1 MMEIF
6 GTKFAL
12 LNVSLK
18 RRLETLAV
26 AVYFSVFL
34 FVVFTGYFGKYV
46 IGIYCIIYTKILRY
60 IVLLYV
66 IWMYYDNNMH
76 YDDLMHVGDKRAR
89 IRQWLRTCTFKRFI
103 CNYFP
108 IKLVKTTDLDPNKSY
123 LFCNFPHGITCTGIW
138 FAFGTDIIG
147 YHQLFPGIEIRIIIL
162 NRHWTTPIFREY
174 IRVTYSVDSNAESMN
189 RILSMKPKAPYTGR
203 ASVLMPGGAAEMME
217 SKPGTYRVVTHRRKG
232 FVRIALRNGV
242 PIVPVCS
249 FGETDIYDTVIFP
262 EGSLMKKIV
271 IFIRKIIGIPPMI
284 LIGWG
289 FFQNYFGIIP
299 RRTPIT
305 VVDVCDNLI

>member
-1 MMEIF
+1 MQCICKVHESIS
-6 GTKFAL
+6 KF
-12 LNVSLK
+12 
-18 RRLETLAV
+18 
-26 AVYFSVFL
+26 
-34 FVVFTGYFGKYV
+34 
-46 IGIYCIIYTKILRY
+46 LRKFK
-60 IVLLYV
+60 VE
-66 IWMYYDNNMH
+66 
-76 YDDLMHVGDKRAR
+76 AR

-147 YHQLFPGIEIRIIIL
+147 YHQLFPGIEI
-162 NRHWTTPIFREY
+162 H
-174 IRVTYSVDSNAESMN
+174 SVDSNAESMN

-305 VVDVCDNLI
+305 VVGKYFNARSMYQ